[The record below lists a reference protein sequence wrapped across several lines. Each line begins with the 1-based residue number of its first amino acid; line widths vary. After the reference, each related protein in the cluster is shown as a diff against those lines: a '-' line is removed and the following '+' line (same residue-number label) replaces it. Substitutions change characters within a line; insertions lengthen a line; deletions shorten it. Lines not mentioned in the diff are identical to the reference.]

1 MPEQKYAVF
10 ETNERL
16 IADNMDL
23 EDALLLCKAIME
35 MYYSDPNLSISIV
48 RHEVG
53 EDGDGDG

>member
-23 EDALLLCKAIME
+23 VDALLLCKAIMQE
-35 MYYSDPNLSISIV
+35 YYADTSLSVSIV

-53 EDGDGDG
+53 EDGDGE

>member
-1 MPEQKYAVF
+1 MPEHKYAVF

-23 EDALLLCKAIME
+23 EDALLLCKAIMQE
-35 MYYSDPNLSISIV
+35 YYADPSLSVSIV

-53 EDGDGDG
+53 EDGDA

>member
-23 EDALLLCKAIME
+23 EDALLLCKAIMQE
-35 MYYSDPNLSISIV
+35 YYADPSLSVSIV
-48 RHEVG
+48 RHRIR
-53 EDGDGDG
+53 EDGDV

>member
-10 ETNERL
+10 ETGEHL

-23 EDALLLCKAIME
+23 EDALLLCKAIMQE
-35 MYYSDPNLSISIV
+35 YYADPSLSISIA

-53 EDGDGDG
+53 GDE